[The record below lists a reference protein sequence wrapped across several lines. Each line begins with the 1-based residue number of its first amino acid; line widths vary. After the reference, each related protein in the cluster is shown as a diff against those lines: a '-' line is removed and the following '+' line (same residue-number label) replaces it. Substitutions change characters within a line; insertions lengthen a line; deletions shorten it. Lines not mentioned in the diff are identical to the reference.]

1 MQPLAGCGLDLMRAM
16 VPWASTLGRCA
27 FYCLLHGSA
36 CWRAWCSVCTRAWSV
51 ATMAV
56 DSVCIEVL
64 TPWVALACARPRPP
78 QLASKNGDFYDTT
91 RVKNRNIPTA
101 EEGGETAGPV
111 LCREVELERR
121 GTATPTSHPHQGNA
135 RLPSASTLLNG
146 QSKRILLSAD
156 GERSR
161 VLLRKHSLSCPP
173 R

>member
-1 MQPLAGCGLDLMRAM
+1 MCILLPFAWFCMLACMVLCVYSCVECRDYGCGQCMYRGLNAM
-16 VPWASTLGRCA
+16 G
-27 FYCLLHGSA
+27 
-36 CWRAWCSVCTRAWSV
+36 
-51 ATMAV
+51 
-56 DSVCIEVL
+56 
-64 TPWVALACARPRPP
+64 CARLRP
-78 QLASKNGDFYDTT
+78 ASSATAGFQNGDFYDTT